1 MSSWR
6 IVARTMREP
15 AGKHVADLL
24 AFAQEASRQVLRFHD
39 RKGALAAA
47 ARNEALGATGCGR
60 ELGPRLPQ
68 FRWS

>member
-15 AGKHVADLL
+15 GGKHVTDLL
-24 AFAQEASRQVLRFHD
+24 ALAQKASGQVLRFHD
-39 RKGALAAA
+39 RKGAIAATT
-47 ARNEALGATGCGR
+47 RNEALGATGRGR
-60 ELGPRLPQ
+60 ELGSRLPQ